1 MALMSGQA
9 APVVEMERIEKTFP
23 GVRALKGARLSLYPG
38 EVHALMGENGAGKS
52 TLIKTLAGAITPDAG
67 TIHLDGQEVK
77 IESPKE
83 AQKLGIAVIYQEFNL
98 VPYLTARENIF
109 LGQERTKLSFFSMQ
123 EERREARAL
132 FERLGVRL
140 DPETR
145 CRNLTVAGQ
154 QTVEIAKALSTGARI
169 LVMDEPTAALSVQ
182 EVLKLFE
189 VIADLKAHGISI
201 VYVSHRMEEIF
212 RIADRI
218 TVMRD
223 GETVGT
229 RPASEFTRESLIEMM
244 VGRKLENEFPKERA
258 EIGEKHLEVI
268 SLRRGEEVKDVSL
281 FVRRGEIL
289 GLTGLVGAGRTAV
302 ARLIFGADARDAGE
316 IRIDGKPVRIR
327 SPRDAIRLGICLLSE
342 DRKTEGLVLGL
353 SARENFGLP
362 NLDRF
367 SEFGLVSHKTER
379 HAFARHI
386 RDLLIKL
393 AGPEQRAKTLSGGN
407 QQKVVLAKWLE
418 ANSDLIIF
426 DEPTRGIDVGAK
438 YEIYLLM
445 NRLAAQRKAII
456 MISSELPEVLGMSD
470 RIVVMHEGRISGE
483 IADAAKATQEQ
494 IMALAVGVKS
504 VQAAQG

>member
-1 MALMSGQA
+1 MIFEQA
-9 APVVEMERIEKTFP
+9 TPVAVMEGIEKTFP

-67 TIHLDGQEVK
+67 IIRLEGREVT

-83 AQKLGIAVIYQEFNL
+83 AQQLGIAVIYQEFNL

-109 LGQERTKLSFFSMQ
+109 LGQEQTKLGFLSRQ
-123 EERREARAL
+123 KERREARAL
-132 FERLGVRL
+132 FERLGVPL
-140 DPETR
+140 DPETQI
-145 CRNLTVAGQ
+145 RNLTVAGQ

-182 EVLKLFE
+182 EVEKLFE
-189 VIADLKAHGISI
+189 VIADLKAHGISM

-258 EIGEKHLEVI
+258 EIGEKRLEVI
-268 SLRRGEEVKDVSL
+268 RLRRGDQIKDVSM

-289 GLTGLVGAGRTAV
+289 GLTGLVGSGRTEL
-302 ARLIFGADARDAGE
+302 ARLIFGADAPEAGE
-316 IRIDGKPVRIR
+316 IRIEGKPVSIR
-327 SPRDAIRLGICLLSE
+327 SPRDAIRKGICLLSE
-342 DRKTEGLVLGL
+342 DRKAEGLVLGL

-367 SEFGLVSHKTER
+367 SEFGLVRHKTESS
-379 HAFARHI
+379 AFARYI
-386 RDLLIKL
+386 KELSIKL
-393 AGPEQRAKTLSGGN
+393 AGPEQRARTLSGGN

-418 ANSDLIIF
+418 ANSDVIIF

-445 NRLAAQRKAII
+445 NRLVAQRKAII

-483 IADAAKATQEQ
+483 ITDAANATQKQ
-494 IMALAVGVKS
+494 IMALAIGVKS
-504 VQAAQG
+504 VPVAHG